1 VNTDDLVA
9 RIAELERRLEVA
21 EDDRA
26 IRQLLAR
33 YGFNADTVGRGAAYV
48 SLYTEDGAIDASNT
62 QRWEGHAAL
71 MDFITNPQVHGRM
84 WVGVC
89 TRWAITWLPTSMETA
104 PSLRAIPLCCYES
117 RTAFTSSHAT
127 PTGGLS

>member
-1 VNTDDLVA
+1 MNTDDLVA
-9 RIAELERRLEVA
+9 HIAELERRLEVA

-62 QRWEGHAAL
+62 QRWEGHAAVDGL
-71 MDFITNPQVHGRM
+71 HYQPSGAWTDGGSVY
-84 WVGVC
+84 
-89 TRWAITWLPTSMETA
+89 TRS
-104 PSLRAIPLCCYES
+104 
-117 RTAFTSSHAT
+117 
-127 PTGGLS
+127 GQ